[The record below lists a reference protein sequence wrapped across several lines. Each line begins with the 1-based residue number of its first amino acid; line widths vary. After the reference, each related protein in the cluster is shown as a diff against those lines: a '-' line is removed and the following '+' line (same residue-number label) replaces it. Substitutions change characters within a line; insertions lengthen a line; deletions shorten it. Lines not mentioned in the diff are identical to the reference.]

1 MGDGTVQRKG
11 GRKRKRRFGGW
22 GQGGVENGMYS
33 FMYVELEMSDG
44 FMGGEVRL
52 AVCCPLPTKL
62 GEGWGAVH
70 RLRGLTHWRARLKS
84 VHAVEGGEGGSRS
97 PR

>member
-1 MGDGTVQRKG
+1 MGDETVQRKG

-33 FMYVELEMSDG
+33 FMCVELEMSDG

-52 AVCCPLPTKL
+52 AVCCP
-62 GEGWGAVH
+62 
-70 RLRGLTHWRARLKS
+70 
-84 VHAVEGGEGGSRS
+84 
-97 PR
+97 